1 MNGDTMGKR
10 LKGIDLL
17 LLLFLVGFPFY
28 LSCLEASESAPS
40 GEPLVFSPEPEER
53 AFAVD
58 PEKSSIA
65 FLLDGNVHNTHGS
78 VKKIEGRVTLAIS
91 PDAALKKAEVSI
103 SMDADDLDTDNEKRD
118 TRMKDKFLEV
128 KKYPRIDF
136 TSTDVTSL
144 LGTEEIILF
153 QAGNP
158 LTIDLPGKL
167 ALHGVTKVITVEATL
182 SLVGDRFIAKGK
194 TTLNLKDF
202 NIKNPSM
209 MLLRVSNEVQITF
222 HIESI
227 RII

>member
-1 MNGDTMGKR
+1 MGKR
-10 LKGIDLL
+10 LKVICLL
-17 LLLFLVGFPFY
+17 LLLFLGGFPFY
-28 LSCLEASESAPS
+28 LSCLEASEPVPS
-40 GEPLVFSPEPEER
+40 GETILFSPEPEEG

-78 VKKIEGRVTLAIS
+78 VKTIEGRVTVAIS

-103 SMDADDLDTDNEKRD
+103 SMNADDLDTDNEKRD

-167 ALHGVTKVITVEATL
+167 ALHGVTKAITVEVTL
-182 SLVGDRFIAKGK
+182 SLVGDRLIAKGK

-209 MLLRVSNEVQITF
+209 MFLRVSNEVQITF